1 MHAWIKASFFRWGWL
16 LPCFFPLAQV
26 LGRAV
31 FTLCAI
37 FFLVWALISLG
48 GEKLRID
55 RSIVYLYGWLIV
67 AFVLGVPGGAEPAN
81 GIAEWAKFLAYSSG
95 IFIVLG
101 SLQRVPDGIAR
112 LGSGFAVSGLF
123 VLVTLYFM
131 LFVQI
136 GNPNFDPVRQLLED
150 NLPFLTLFILYY
162 LQQRG
167 FKPWNRNLLVLL
179 PLAATIGY
187 VVLAQGRAALLGLVV
202 GLMCY
207 GGLVLRWR
215 ARTLAGVT
223 IIISALAGLYAGE
236 YFKGQWTRH
245 AILETVDDLT
255 SHRSVLW
262 RQAIAAPPDNL
273 LIGVGMG
280 NAHRNKAM
288 MRMEIGP
295 LKRVKEAKHLHNF
308 LLDAWYETGI
318 IGLISLLAWLGLML
332 RRGVRAWRCADGLA
346 QQHAGL
352 FLAASMA
359 ILTSA
364 LLSFSYRSKPF
375 AIYLFILLAALAFLD
390 QSRLRSHECSQ
401 R

>member
-1 MHAWIKASFFRWGWL
+1 M
-16 LPCFFPLAQV
+16 
-26 LGRAV
+26 

-37 FFLVWALISLG
+37 FFLLWALISLG
-48 GEKLRID
+48 GEKPRID
-55 RSIVYLYGWLIV
+55 RSIAYLYGWLIV
-67 AFVLGVPGGAEPAN
+67 AFALGVPGGAEPAN
-81 GIAEWAKFLAYSSG
+81 GIAVWAKFLAYSSG
-95 IFIVLG
+95 IFIILA

-136 GNPNFDPVRQLLED
+136 GQPNFDPVRQLLED

-162 LQQRG
+162 LQHRG
-167 FKPWNRNLLVLL
+167 CKPWNPLVLL
-179 PLAATIGY
+179 CLAATIGY

-207 GGLVLRWR
+207 GGLVLKWR
-215 ARTLAGVT
+215 ARSLAGAA
-223 IIISALAGLYAGE
+223 IIMSALAGLYAGE

-245 AILETVDDLT
+245 AILKSVDDLT
-255 SHRSVLW
+255 SQRSVLW
-262 RQAIAAPPDNL
+262 RQAIASPPDNL

-280 NAHRNKAM
+280 NAHRNKVI

-318 IGLISLLAWLGLML
+318 IGLMSLLAWLGLML
-332 RRGVRAWRCADGLA
+332 RRGVRAWRSAEGFA
-346 QQHAGL
+346 QQQAGL
-352 FLAASMA
+352 FLAGSMA

-364 LLSFSYRSKPF
+364 LFSFSYRSKPF
-375 AIYLFILLAALAFLD
+375 AIYLFIFLAALAFLD
-390 QSRLRSHECSQ
+390 QSRRTLP
-401 R
+401 

>member
-1 MHAWIKASFFRWGWL
+1 MYASIKASFFRWGWL
-16 LPCFFPLAQV
+16 LPCFLPLAQV

-37 FFLVWALISLG
+37 FFLLWALISLG
-48 GEKLRID
+48 GEKPRID
-55 RSIVYLYGWLIV
+55 RSIAYLYGWLIV
-67 AFVLGVPGGAEPAN
+67 AFALGVPGGAEPAN
-81 GIAEWAKFLAYSSG
+81 GIAVWAKFLAYSSG
-95 IFIVLG
+95 IFIILA

-136 GNPNFDPVRQLLED
+136 GQPNFDPVRQLLED

-162 LQQRG
+162 LQHRG
-167 FKPWNRNLLVLL
+167 CKPWNPLVLL
-179 PLAATIGY
+179 CLAATIGY

-207 GGLVLRWR
+207 GGLVLKWR
-215 ARTLAGVT
+215 ARSLAGAA
-223 IIISALAGLYAGE
+223 IIMSALAGLYAGE

-245 AILETVDDLT
+245 AILKSVDDLT
-255 SHRSVLW
+255 SQRSVLW
-262 RQAIAAPPDNL
+262 RQAIASPPDNL

-280 NAHRNKAM
+280 NAHRNKVI

-318 IGLISLLAWLGLML
+318 IGLMSLLAWLGLML
-332 RRGVRAWRCADGLA
+332 RRGVRAWRSAEGFA
-346 QQHAGL
+346 QQQAGL
-352 FLAASMA
+352 FLAGSMA

-364 LLSFSYRSKPF
+364 LFSFSYRSKPF
-375 AIYLFILLAALAFLD
+375 AIYLFIFLAALAFLD
-390 QSRLRSHECSQ
+390 QSRRTLP
-401 R
+401 